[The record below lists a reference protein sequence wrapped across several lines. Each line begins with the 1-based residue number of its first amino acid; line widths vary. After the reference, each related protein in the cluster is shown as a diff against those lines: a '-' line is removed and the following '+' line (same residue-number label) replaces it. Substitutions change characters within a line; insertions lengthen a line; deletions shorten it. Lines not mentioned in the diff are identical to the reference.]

1 MMFRENRVALITGA
15 SSGIGRAAAIAF
27 AREGVKVVACSRRES
42 EGEKTV
48 RMIRDAGGEATFIQA
63 DISKAGEV
71 AALIDGTVS
80 RYGRL
85 DYAFN
90 NAGIGGPITP
100 LPDYTEE
107 NWNEVID
114 IDLKGTWLC
123 MKYEIAQMLKQG
135 GGSIVN
141 TASVAGLV
149 GVDWGIAPYV
159 AAKHGVVGITKAAAL
174 EYAQKN
180 IRVNAICPGV
190 IKTAIIEP
198 LGDTEPL
205 GNLHP
210 MQRIGDPEE
219 VAETALWLCSDN
231 SSFIT
236 GQTLAIDGGW
246 VAR

>member
-1 MMFRENRVALITGA
+1 MCREERVALVTGA
-15 SSGIGRAAAIAF
+15 SSGIGRAAALAF
-27 AREGVKVVACSRRES
+27 AREGIKVVACSRRKS
-42 EGEKTV
+42 EGEETV
-48 RMIRDAGGEATFIQA
+48 RMIREAGGEATFIQA
-63 DISKAGEV
+63 DVSKANEV
-71 AALIDGTVS
+71 EALIDSTVAT
-80 RYGRL
+80 YGRL

-100 LPDYTEE
+100 MLDYTEE

-123 MKYEIAQMLKQG
+123 MKHEITQMLKQG

-159 AAKHGVVGITKAAAL
+159 AAKHGVVGISKAAAL

-180 IRVNAICPGV
+180 IRVNVICPAV
-190 IKTAIIEP
+190 IRTAIIEP

-205 GNLHP
+205 NSLHP
-210 MQRIGDPEE
+210 MNRIGEPEE
-219 VAETALWLCSDN
+219 VAETALWLCSEKA
-231 SSFIT
+231 SFIT
-236 GQTLAIDGGW
+236 GQTLAVDGGW
-246 VAR
+246 TAR